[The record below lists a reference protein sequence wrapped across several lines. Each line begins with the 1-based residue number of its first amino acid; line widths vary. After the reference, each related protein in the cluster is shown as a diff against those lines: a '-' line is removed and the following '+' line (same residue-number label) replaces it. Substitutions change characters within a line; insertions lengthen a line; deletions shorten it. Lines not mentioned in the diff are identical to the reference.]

1 MRNIDHNMIIVIG
14 DIILDHYIDGSSSR
28 LSPEAPI
35 PVVNFLNE
43 NFTLGGAANVAK
55 IIKNFNESVLL
66 IGLIGSDE
74 DGLILKKKINELKI
88 KSYLIKKKD
97 FKTIKKTRIISDDF
111 QIVRVD
117 YENTNYIFKE
127 IQLIIDFIKKIDSK
141 KIDSV
146 IISDYDK
153 GFLANPKKL
162 ISYLNSKKIKTFID
176 TKKANIECYKNTY
189 FIKPNLK
196 EFNKI
201 LNFLNLKFHKKFTK
215 KEIIKFYNI
224 KYLLLTKGSE
234 GLELINNHK
243 TIQYKADK
251 IDVIDVTGAGD
262 MVLASL
268 VTFLNKNYS
277 LNEAVK
283 LSNLAASKIVKVK
296 GTGNLQYE
304 DLFSV
309 PKSKFLKLTHLIKV
323 VKDLKKLNKKIIFT
337 NGCFDVLHR
346 GHIHLFEQAKK
357 FGDILIVAVNSDQ
370 SIKNLKGSS
379 RPINILEDRVQ
390 MLKSIIF
397 IDYIISFEQDTP
409 LELIKS
415 INPDVL
421 VKGSDYKIKDI
432 VGYNFMKKNNKN
444 IKIIKKFKNLSTTRL
459 LKKNK

>member
-1 MRNIDHNMIIVIG
+1 MIIVIG

-35 PVVNFLNE
+35 PVVNFSKE
-43 NFTLGGAANVAK
+43 NFSLGGAANVAK

-66 IGLIGSDE
+66 IGLIGNDE
-74 DGLILKKKINELKI
+74 DGLILKTKIDKLKI

-97 FKTIKKTRIISDDF
+97 FKTLKKTRITSDDV

-117 YENTNYIFKE
+117 YETDNYIFKE
-127 IQLIIDFIKKIDSK
+127 IQLIIDFIKKIDLK

-162 ISYLNSKKIKTFID
+162 INYLNSKKIKTFID
-176 TKKANIECYKNTY
+176 TKKANIDCYKNTY
-189 FIKPNLK
+189 LIKPNLK

-201 LNFLNLKFHKKFTK
+201 LNFLNLKYDKKFTK
-215 KEIIKFYNI
+215 EEIIKFYNI
-224 KYLLLTKGSE
+224 KNLLLTKGSE
-234 GLELINNHK
+234 GLELINNK
-243 TIQYKADK
+243 KIIQYNADK

-262 MVLASL
+262 MILASL
-268 VTFLNKNYS
+268 VTFLNKNHS
-277 LNEAVK
+277 LSEAIK
-283 LSNLAASKIVKVK
+283 ISKLAASKIVKVK
-296 GTGNLQYE
+296 GTGNLKYE
-304 DLFSV
+304 DLFLV
-309 PKSKFLKLTHLIKV
+309 PKNKYLKLTDLEKV
-323 VKDLKKLNKKIIFT
+323 VKDLKLLNKKIIFT

-346 GHIHLFEQAKK
+346 GHIHLFEEAKK
-357 FGDILIVAVNSDQ
+357 FGDILVVAVNSDQ

-379 RPINILEDRVQ
+379 RPINILEDRIQ

-397 IDYIISFEQDTP
+397 IDYVISFEQDTP
-409 LELIKS
+409 LQLIKL

-432 VGYNFMKKNNKN
+432 VGYDLMKKNKKE

-459 LKKNK
+459 LNKNK